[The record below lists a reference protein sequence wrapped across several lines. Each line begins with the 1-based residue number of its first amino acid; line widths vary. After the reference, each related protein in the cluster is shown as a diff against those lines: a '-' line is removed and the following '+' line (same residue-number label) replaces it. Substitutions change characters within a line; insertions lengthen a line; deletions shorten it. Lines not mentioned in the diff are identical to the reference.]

1 MRARP
6 PDHEG
11 YVERDGVRIAYEVAG
26 TGRPTVLLLP
36 TWSIVHSRIWK
47 MQVPYLARH
56 YRVVTFDGRGNGR
69 SDRPED
75 TAAYADTEF
84 VADAVAVM
92 DATGTERA
100 VVVGLSLGGAWL
112 LRLAAEHPD
121 RVQAAVFEAP
131 SVPFGEPLA
140 ARMLHP
146 VDQPA
151 SSYEGWA
158 RYNYDYWRQD
168 FPDFLRFFFGRCFS
182 EPHSTKP
189 IEDAVGWGLETDAET
204 LIRTSI
210 APFFDDGPDV
220 GQVARAMAERVTC
233 PSLVIHSADD
243 EVTSVTRGR
252 ELARAIGA
260 EFVELEGSGHIP
272 SVRDP
277 VAFNLFLRD
286 FIDRVHGPA
295 ERHRGEQPPRRTW
308 RHAARRAPRALYLSS
323 PIGLGHGRRDV
334 AIAKE
339 LRARIPG
346 LEIDWLAQHPVTALL
361 DAEGER
367 VHPASAELASESAHI
382 EAESGEHDLH
392 AFQAIRRMD
401 EILLHDFMVFHHVVD
416 ATSYDL
422 VVADEAWDV
431 DYHLHE
437 NPELKHFAYAWM
449 TDFVG
454 WIPMPVG
461 GEVEAAIT
469 ADYNAEMIEHRAR
482 FRGLRDRSVF
492 VGDPDDIVPRS
503 FGPGLPMIRDW
514 TLDNFAFSGY
524 ITGLHPVDP
533 GAVRAVRR
541 ELGYRP
547 DERICIVTVGGSGV
561 GGALLRRVLDA
572 VPLVRR
578 VHPELRFVVVTGPRI
593 DPGALPRRAGVT
605 LRGYVPDL
613 HRHLAVCDLAIVQG
627 GLTTCMEL
635 TAAGRPFLYFP
646 LANHFEQQVHVAH
659 RLDRYGAGCR
669 MDYRT
674 SDPDAIAAAAIG
686 ALGQPTTY
694 RPVTTDG
701 AARAADLLAGLF

>member
-1 MRARP
+1 M
-6 PDHEG
+6 
-11 YVERDGVRIAYEVAG
+11 
-26 TGRPTVLLLP
+26 
-36 TWSIVHSRIWK
+36 
-47 MQVPYLARH
+47 
-56 YRVVTFDGRGNGR
+56 
-69 SDRPED
+69 
-75 TAAYADTEF
+75 
-84 VADAVAVM
+84 ADAVAVM

-140 ARMLHP
+140 ARMVHP

-220 GQVARAMAERVTC
+220 GQVARAMAEAVTC
-233 PSLVIHSADD
+233 PSLVILSADD
-243 EVTSVTRGR
+243 EVTSVKRGR
-252 ELARAIGA
+252 ELERAFGA

-277 VAFNLFLRD
+277 VASTCSSATSSNGSTAGR
-286 FIDRVHGPA
+286 
-295 ERHRGEQPPRRTW
+295 
-308 RHAARRAPRALYLSS
+308 AATRRAASPTDLCATPPAVLSRALPLVADRAG
-323 PIGLGHGRRDV
+323 PGRVTWPSRG
-334 AIAKE
+334 AAG
-339 LRARIPG
+339 AHPG
-346 LEIDWLAQHPVTALL
+346 LEIDWLAQHPVTRSWTRR
-361 DAEGER
+361 GSGSIPHR
-367 VHPASAELASESAHI
+367 PSSPASRRTSRPSRRARM
-382 EAESGEHDLH
+382 H

-416 ATSYDL
+416 ATPYDL